1 MHAVRRRTVR
11 ATQLAAVLLAC
22 STSIISPFARQLAV
36 PRPVPP
42 PQVVWWVTGE
52 GHGRPVVDRDTVYF
66 LSSRHEVVAVAPD
79 TGAVRWRHATGEPG
93 DTTAGSAL
101 TVAGSTV
108 IAGDYNLVGFDR
120 TTGAVRWRFTAPLG
134 YGPGIYLGEVSGTTV
149 LAGSPA
155 GRLYAVYATTGEL
168 RWSAEIVRQLPTT
181 VFQPATDGTV
191 VAAGYTTFTAPPVGG
206 VVLLDFATG
215 RELWRAR
222 FPTAPD
228 PLLGT
233 GYGSGLLLTRSAIV
247 ASSGDGSVYGFS
259 RADGSQLWVLPPLAV
274 PPPFSSPFPV
284 PPGPGADYRPLAR
297 SGGLLIVGSLK
308 GRVTAF
314 DAITRRERWTH
325 AVAGG
330 GSVAFAL
337 TADDEAVYVP
347 LASGRHL
354 ALDASTG
361 RERWRTADPRDD
373 FLWPAFLAGNHVY
386 LAGGRG
392 GFIAVRR

>member
-1 MHAVRRRTVR
+1 MRRSVR
-11 ATQLAAVLLAC
+11 ATQPAVVLLAC
-22 STSIISPFARQLAV
+22 SAGINSPFARQLAV

-42 PQVVWWVTGE
+42 PQFVWRVAGE
-52 GHGRPVVDRDTVYF
+52 GHGRPAVDRNTVYF
-66 LSSRHEVVAVAPD
+66 LSSRHEVVAVTPD
-79 TGAVRWRHATGEPG
+79 TGAVRWRHGTGEPG

-101 TVAGSTV
+101 AVAGSTV

-120 TTGAVRWRFTAPLG
+120 STGAVRWRFTAPLG

-155 GRLYAVYATTGEL
+155 GRLYAVYADTGEL
-168 RWSAEIVRQLPTT
+168 RWSAEIVRQLPAT

-191 VAAGYTTFTAPPVGG
+191 VAAGYTTFTAPSTGG
-206 VVLLDFATG
+206 VVLLDFGTG

-222 FPTAPD
+222 FPAAPD
-228 PLLGT
+228 PVLGT
-233 GYGSGLLLTRSAIV
+233 GYGGGLLLTSSAIA
-247 ASSGDGSVYGFS
+247 ASSGDGTVYGFG
-259 RADGSQLWVLPPLAV
+259 RTDGSLLWTLPPIDV

-284 PPGPGADYRPLAR
+284 APGPGADYRPLAR

-330 GSVAFAL
+330 SSVAFAL

-347 LASGRHL
+347 LASGRHV
-354 ALDASTG
+354 ALDARTG
-361 RERWRTADPRDD
+361 RARWRTADPRDD
-373 FLWPAFLAGNHVY
+373 FLWPSLPVGDHVY